1 MRPTD
6 RPLSLRGNSTPVPL
20 APEPPA
26 LVTLAFDDNK
36 HASLL
41 FGLYDQNL
49 AKVERKLGVV
59 ANALGNQVTIKG
71 PPEACEQARRS
82 PGNPVRPRQA
92 RPERGAGRCRRGNR
106 GARAAGLAVPQC
118 RYSAHPFRADQH
130 APARHRAR
138 PQRGAG
144 SLYPLPEAPRAR
156 VSPKGRPEPA
166 RPGSRS
172 AMPSR
177 CSSRASSSG

>member
-6 RPLSLRGNSTPVPL
+6 RSLSLRGNSPPVPL

-49 AKVERKLGVV
+49 AKVERRLGVV

-71 PPEACEQARRS
+71 PPEACEQAREVLETLYGRVKLGQS
-82 PGNPVRPRQA
+82 VGPGDVDGAIEERALQGSLFPNADIPRTHFEQIST
-92 RPERGAGRCRRGNR
+92 RRRGI
-106 GARAAGLAVPQC
+106 V
-118 RYSAHPFRADQH
+118 
-130 APARHRAR
+130 RAR
-138 PQRGAG
+138 NAAQD
-144 SLYPLPEAPRAR
+144 LYIRCLKRQSS